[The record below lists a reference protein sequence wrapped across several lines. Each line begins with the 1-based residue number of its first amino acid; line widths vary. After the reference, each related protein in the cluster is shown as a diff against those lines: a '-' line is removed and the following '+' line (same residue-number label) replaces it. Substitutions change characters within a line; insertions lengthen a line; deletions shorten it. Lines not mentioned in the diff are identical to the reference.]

1 MVTNSIEEILK
12 EKLFPNLHSLA
23 SRLQNLHN
31 SLLQQLLNLAL
42 SKVAHGNQTRFKS
55 IESLI
60 ADYQKEVLISLT
72 LYMMKVRAIIKHLL
86 LLLSSQLVKL

>member
-12 EKLFPNLHSLA
+12 EKLFPNLYSLS

-31 SLLQQLLNLAL
+31 SLLQQLLNLGL

-55 IESLI
+55 IEGLI
-60 ADYQKEVLISLT
+60 ADYQKEVVISLT

-86 LLLSSQLVKL
+86 LLLSSQLGKL